1 MSEII
6 SAIASLDARD
16 ADMIVLPESAV
27 AGCNAVQVRS
37 MKETVAS
44 VQQSYAV
51 AGAAIRSAAEEL
63 YTLRGLLAK
72 KRLWNQ
78 FINSGALPVSAK
90 VATDLANSW
99 DKWLKDSDLSDGS
112 LINLSA
118 RTINRIANADPE
130 IQGKATKA
138 IKSGKRV
145 TEKLVADWIKDL
157 PSGSQAK
164 VTTIYN
170 KASEVGK
177 LKEKIKEL
185 EAEIKALKEKN
196 KELDTLVAQSY

>member
-1 MSEII
+1 MKNLIALIAVIFAVNVQAGEYPDI
-6 SAIASLDARD
+6 SIA
-16 ADMIVLPESAV
+16 
-27 AGCNAVQVRS
+27 
-37 MKETVAS
+37 
-44 VQQSYAV
+44 
-51 AGAAIRSAAEEL
+51 
-63 YTLRGLLAK
+63 
-72 KRLWNQ
+72 
-78 FINSGALPVSAK
+78 
-90 VATDLANSW
+90 DL
-99 DKWLKDSDLSDGS
+99 
-112 LINLSA
+112 
-118 RTINRIANADPE
+118 E
-130 IQGKATKA
+130 KA